1 MIKIVPEV
9 RGRMTDGGAKR
20 LFPKGIETGE
30 FAPWCADAYCERTGT
45 DPAWKSDAVRLVRGN
60 ELPEEGYRINVGEKK
75 VEIAASCERGAI
87 WGLTTLYLLKNQEGK
102 IPVCRIEDAPSLA
115 HRGLMLDCA
124 RHFFSAGEVKRIIE
138 YSTLAKIN
146 VLHWHLSDD
155 QGWRIESRQFPL
167 LHETGGSY
175 YTQDEIRQIV
185 EYARR
190 RGMEIIP
197 EIDLPG
203 HTSGIL
209 AAYPEYGCRREKV
222 QLAECGGIYRT
233 ILCAGKEETFT
244 FLDRLLKE
252 VCGLFPSGRFHIGGD
267 EAPKNEWEACPD
279 CRRRMEEEH
288 LLTSDDLQ
296 GYFSKRISV
305 ILKKYGKVPV
315 CWDDTLISEIRPD
328 EMSVQ
333 YWNIQ
338 RAKLLKD
345 FSDKGKFI
353 YSDMFELYLDY
364 PHSMIPLRKVYG
376 SRPKIGKKDYSGCAS
391 FTGMEA
397 CLWSEHI
404 ESDGELEKH
413 IFPRIYALAE
423 NAWSGSKNYSSFLSR
438 LPVLMQKCAE
448 GGVSCTPLESCNPKG
463 SARQSETMAYFVK
476 MNSAM
481 TPEIREKTVESSKPS
496 REFARRF
503 ATQFFRLSDMPVLLK
518 MMKQQR

>member
-1 MIKIVPEV
+1 MNKIVPAF
-9 RGRMTDGGAKR
+9 RGRMTAKGAER
-20 LFPKGIETGE
+20 TAPKGVETGT

-45 DPAWKSDAVRLVRGN
+45 DHARSSDAVRLVREN
-60 ELPEEGYRINVGEKK
+60 ELPEEGYRINVEEKQ
-75 VEIAASCERGAI
+75 VEISASCERGVI

-102 IPVCRIEDAPSLA
+102 IPVCRIEDAPALE

-138 YSTLAKIN
+138 YCTLAKIN

-167 LHETGGSY
+167 LHETSGSY

-233 ILCAGKEETFT
+233 ILCAGKEDTYA

-252 VCGLFPSGRFHIGGD
+252 VCDLFPSGRFHIGGD
-267 EAPKNEWEACPD
+267 EAPKNEWEECPD
-279 CRRRMEEEH
+279 CRKKMEDQH
-288 LLTSDDLQ
+288 LLIPDDLQ
-296 GYFSKRISV
+296 GYFSKRVSG
-305 ILKKYGKVPV
+305 ILKKNGKMPV
-315 CWDDTLISEIRPD
+315 CWDDTLNSDIRP
-328 EMSVQ
+328 EGMTVQ

-338 RAKLLKD
+338 RAKPLKG

-364 PHSMIPLRKVYG
+364 PHSMIPLKRIYR
-376 SRPKIGKKDYSGCAS
+376 SRPKIGIKGCGPSAS
-391 FTGMEA
+391 FMGMEA

-404 ESDGELEKH
+404 ESDEELERH

-423 NAWSGSKNYSSFLSR
+423 NTWSGSQDYSSFLSR
-438 LPVLMQKCAE
+438 LPVLMKKCAE
-448 GGVSCTPLESCNPKG
+448 GGAACTPLVSCDPKG
-463 SARQSETMAYFVK
+463 SARKSETIAYFLK

-481 TPEIREKTVESSKPS
+481 TPEIREKTVESSRPGLK
-496 REFARRF
+496 FACRF
-503 ATQFFRLSDMPVLLK
+503 ATRFFRLSDVPSLLK
-518 MMKQQR
+518 MMKQHR